1 MIYLVE
7 VDKYRIIEVFIKM
20 RKNVTQ
26 SDIARIAGV
35 TRQTVSLVVNNDPRV
50 KRETKELILD
60 VMDKM
65 GYRPN
70 VAAQNLAKQ
79 SSRTI
84 GFHFFGLD
92 RNTFSNPLFTEILA
106 GIYFSATKSNYSVK
120 FYIIGDDEDYSLPF
134 RSGEIDGAIF
144 VTHDKASIEEKLLPI
159 SSGGFPIIIIGNH
172 SEIPHINIDHYMGS
186 KLALDHLIKL
196 KSRKILYLGGGLDYI
211 SNKQKFEALKELYT
225 AYDLGNIEENTVH
238 DLYKLSH
245 GYNAVKKFIK
255 ENGAPDAIFC
265 AVNDQVAAGASK
277 AIHET
282 QLEIPQDVRIIG
294 YDDSVY
300 AKFSSPDLTSVSS
313 PFYKMGDKSAEMIIN
328 YIKTGNKPESISL
341 KPKLIIRKSTKS
353 L

>member
-1 MIYLVE
+1 MIE
-7 VDKYRIIEVFIKM
+7 
-20 RKNVTQ
+20 KNVTQ

-50 KRETKELILD
+50 KKETKELILD
-60 VMDKM
+60 VMQKM

-70 VAAQNLAKQ
+70 VAAQNLAKR

-106 GIYFSATKSNYSVK
+106 GIYFSATRKNYSVK

-144 VTHDKASIEEKLLPI
+144 VTHDKAAIEEKLLPI
-159 SSGGFPIIIIGNH
+159 SSAGFPIIIIGNH
-172 SEIPHINIDHYMGS
+172 PEIPHVNINHYHGS
-186 KLALDHLIKL
+186 KLALNHLIKQG
-196 KSRKILYLGGGLDYI
+196 SHKILYLGGGLDYI

-225 AYDLGNIEENTVH
+225 AHDLGNIEENTVH
-238 DLYKLSH
+238 NLYQLEH
-245 GYNAVKKFIK
+245 GYDTVKKFIQ

-277 AIHET
+277 AIQET
-282 QLEIPQDVRIIG
+282 QLKIPHDVKIIG

-300 AKFSSPDLTSVSS
+300 AKFSSPDLTSIAS
-313 PFYKMGDKSAEMIIN
+313 PFYKMGEKSAEMIIEF
-328 YIKTGNKPESISL
+328 IKTGEKPDSVSL
-341 KPKLIIRKSTKS
+341 NPELIIRKST
-353 L
+353 